1 LVQLAGTKKNI
12 TPPVL
17 THGTNLVYCAVMT
30 SQQVSTDFNQ
40 RVGANIQ
47 RLRKEKGMSQADLAR
62 ELTARGYSFQHQG
75 ILKIEKG
82 VRPLKAEEFIAVAEV
97 LHVNPGMLSDAPAEA
112 AFAATQLHNAM
123 AALTE
128 IQQQM
133 IELERDRG
141 RYERLRQE
149 AEDRLLATGATKNA
163 KGQWWWH
170 GEH

>member
-1 LVQLAGTKKNI
+1 VQPAGTKKVTI
-12 TPPVL
+12 QLVL
-17 THGTNLVYCAVMT
+17 TRCTNLVYRSLVT
-30 SQQVSTDFNQ
+30 SPQVSTDFNK

-62 ELTARGYSFQHQG
+62 ELTARGYTFQHQG

-97 LHVNPGMLSDAPAEA
+97 LHVNPGVLSDAPAEA
-112 AFAATQLHNAM
+112 AFALTQLHNAM

-133 IELERDRG
+133 VELERDRG
-141 RYERLRQE
+141 RYLRLRQE

-170 GEH
+170 GER